1 MLRAIERELVLRK
14 KEFDTVQVET
24 IYFGGGTPSL
34 LTSKELSSIF
44 KVINAHYTVA
54 SNPEITLEANPDDLG
69 KGQLIQLADSR
80 INRLSIGV
88 QSFFE
93 RDLKLMNRAHNS
105 QQAKES
111 IELAKDY
118 FENISIDLIY
128 GIPEASDEQWLE
140 NIQIAL
146 EFDLP
151 HISSY
156 ALTVEPRTAL
166 ENYIKKGLIK
176 ELDEEQTERQ
186 FKRLQSTLEDHDFVH
201 YELSN
206 FGKEGFFSKNNT
218 AYWRR
223 KPYVGIGPSAHSF
236 DGKRRSWNVRNNSK
250 YIKAISSGQL
260 PKTSEILTKTDHY
273 NEMVMT
279 GLRTMW
285 GVSLK
290 EIEQNLGASYKN
302 YLLEQSGSFID
313 QDLLYIENDTLLLQ
327 KNASFLSDGIAASL
341 FKLNL

>member
-1 MLRAIERELVLRK
+1 MLRAIERELLLRK
-14 KEFDTVQVET
+14 REFDTVQVET

-34 LTSKELSSIF
+34 LTSEELSSIF
-44 KVINAHYTVA
+44 KVINAHYAVA

-69 KGQLIQLADSR
+69 KSQLIHLADSP

-166 ENYIKKGLIK
+166 ESYIKKGLIK
-176 ELDEEQTERQ
+176 EVDEEQTERQ
-186 FKRLQSTLEDHDFVH
+186 YKLLRSNLEDHGFVH

-206 FGKEGFFSKNNT
+206 FGKKGFFSQNNT

-223 KPYVGIGPSAHSF
+223 KSYLGIGPSAHSF
-236 DGKRRSWNVRNNSK
+236 DGKRRSWNVRNNPK
-250 YIKAISSGQL
+250 YIKAISSGEL
-260 PKTSEILTKTDHY
+260 PMTDEILTKTDHY

-302 YLLEQSGSFID
+302 YLLEQVGSFID